1 MGARKLINNSFL
13 PDEKSLGIQK
23 CSFKWWLQ
31 PLFCFF
37 SGKINQQQGI
47 YCSHSVQR
55 IGKTRQTKRNIC
67 FMSAKYSH
75 MRIHAKPKNSY
86 QDYSF
91 RSFIWSLYELQA
103 MWNQKKHKN
112 KNRITH
118 IHMSMCTYPSYRV
131 YSVCIYHTIP
141 QCEVCDSHL
150 FLSFL
155 SVNLK
160 FD

>member
-13 PDEKSLGIQK
+13 PDEKSLGIRK

-31 PLFCFF
+31 PLFCFS

-75 MRIHAKPKNSY
+75 MRIHAKPKNSF

-91 RSFIWSLYELQA
+91 RSFIWSLYELRD
-103 MWNQKKHKN
+103 MWNQKKQHKN
-112 KNRITH
+112 KTRITH

-131 YSVCIYHTIP
+131 YSVCILYH
-141 QCEVCDSHL
+141 
-150 FLSFL
+150 
-155 SVNLK
+155 SVK
-160 FD
+160 CAIVICFYHFYQ

>member
-1 MGARKLINNSFL
+1 MMIATIFRFS
-13 PDEKSLGIQK
+13 
-23 CSFKWWLQ
+23 
-31 PLFCFF
+31 

-55 IGKTRQTKRNIC
+55 IGKTRQTKPNIC
-67 FMSAKYSH
+67 FMSAKNSH
-75 MRIHAKPKNSY
+75 MRLHVKPKNSF

-91 RSFIWSLYELQA
+91 RSLEFIWASGYVEP
-103 MWNQKKHKN
+103 KKHK
-112 KNRITH
+112 KKTVSHTLIWACAH
-118 IHMSMCTYPSYRV
+118 IHHIAYT
-131 YSVCIYHTIP
+131 H
-141 QCEVCDSHL
+141 CEVCDSHL

>member
-13 PDEKSLGIQK
+13 PDEKSLGILK

-31 PLFCFF
+31 PLFCFS

-75 MRIHAKPKNSY
+75 ICEYMRSQKIHFKIIRFVHLY
-86 QDYSF
+86 GVYMSF
-91 RSFIWSLYELQA
+91 ELCES
-103 MWNQKKHKN
+103 KKN

-131 YSVCIYHTIP
+131 YSVCIPYTT
-141 QCEVCDSHL
+141 VW
-150 FLSFL
+150 
-155 SVNLK
+155 SVR
-160 FD
+160 